1 MRNSVCRMSYLVFR
15 YDVKLIAQYCGQ
27 RVEKYVGSQRTTD
40 LVYTLHPQRYQT
52 AEKRHVQ
59 NTQSCTHKLCVLH
72 TLCVQFHIC
81 YSQLLHTFP
90 IAYNYYYIYK

>member
-1 MRNSVCRMSYLVFR
+1 MRNFACRMSHVVCR
-15 YDVKLIAQYCGQ
+15 YDVKIITQYCGQ

-40 LVYTLHPQRYQT
+40 LVYALHPQRHQT
-52 AEKRHVQ
+52 TEKRRVH
-59 NTQSCTHKLCVLH
+59 NTHSCTHKLHVLH